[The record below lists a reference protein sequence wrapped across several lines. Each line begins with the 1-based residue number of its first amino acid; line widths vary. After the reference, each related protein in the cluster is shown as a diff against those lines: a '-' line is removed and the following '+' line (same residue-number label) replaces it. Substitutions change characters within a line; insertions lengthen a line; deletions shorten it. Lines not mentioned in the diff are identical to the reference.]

1 MDRIIK
7 NVNIAVKNS
16 KADLVLKNAWI
27 VNVFTQ
33 SIEKSD
39 IAISGE
45 EIVGIGCY
53 CGETEINCEGL
64 FVAPGFIDAHVH
76 VESSKVVPEVYSRIV
91 IKKGVT
97 SCIADPHE
105 IANVMGEEGISFML
119 ENSKRSVIDMYF
131 MLPSCVPAVD
141 FDDNGAVL
149 DAVCLEKFIQ
159 NPQFLGLGEV
169 MDVPSVISGK
179 EGMIRKLSLFQ
190 SMIIDG
196 HCPSINN
203 DNLNA
208 YIASGIKTN
217 HECLAPEQA
226 AEEIKRGLYVMLR
239 EGSAA
244 RNLKTLLPAENDKN
258 FHRFLMCTDDKD
270 INDLEEEGSIDH
282 NIRLAVKNGINP
294 IIAITIATLNAA
306 ECYGLR
312 NKGAVAPGYIA
323 DLVILRNL
331 YDLNIKSVIRRGKLY
346 EESSAKPQ
354 SISIKPSM
362 NIDHVSEDLFKIKG
376 KSERVK
382 VIKVI
387 KDSINTQKVER
398 EAIINGNIVEG
409 IRGQDVMKIAVFERH
424 KRTGRYAI
432 GFIEGLGLH
441 NCSVAQTIS
450 HDSHNIIV
458 VGDNDKNMEVAVNR
472 IIDMGGGIV
481 IVSSGIV
488 MEELSL
494 PVGGLM
500 SDENPRFVIEK
511 IKRMNS
517 IISKYE
523 KTGGM
528 DVFTALS
535 FMALPVIPEI
545 KITTRGLY
553 DFTEGDFVDLFCFS
567 HG

>member
-1 MDRIIK
+1 MDRIK
-7 NVNIAVKNS
+7 NNVNIAVKNS

-33 SIEKSD
+33 SIVKSD

-45 EIVGIGCY
+45 EIAGIGSY
-53 CGETEINCEGL
+53 CGETEIDCEGF

-105 IANVMGEEGISFML
+105 IANVMGEEGILFML
-119 ENSKRSVIDMYF
+119 ENSKNSVIDMYY

-149 DAVCLEKFIQ
+149 DWVMLEKLLG
-159 NPQFLGLGEV
+159 NPQILGLGEV
-169 MDVPSVISGK
+169 MDVPSVIGGK
-179 EGMIRKLSLFQ
+179 EGMLKKLALFQ

-196 HCPSINN
+196 HCPCINT
-203 DNLNA
+203 DSLNA
-208 YIASGIKTN
+208 YAASGIKTD
-217 HECLAPEQA
+217 HECLTPEQA
-226 AEEIKRGLYVMLR
+226 VEEIRRGLYVMLR

-244 RNLKTLLPAENDKN
+244 RNLKALLPAVDDRN

-270 INDLEEEGSIDH
+270 IYDLEKEGSIDH
-282 NIRLAVKNGINP
+282 NIKLAVKNGINP
-294 IIAITIATLNAA
+294 IHAITMATLNAA

-312 NKGAVAPGYIA
+312 RRGAVAPGYIA
-323 DLVILRNL
+323 DLVILSNL
-331 YDLNIKSVIRRGKLY
+331 QDFYIKSVIRRGKLF
-346 EESSAKPQ
+346 EVSSGEPQ

-362 NIDHVSEDLFKIKG
+362 NIDHVSESLFKVPG
-376 KSERVK
+376 KSDRVK

-387 KDSINTQKVER
+387 QDSINTQKVER
-398 EAIINGNIVEG
+398 EAIIIKNTVEG
-409 IRGQDVMKIAVFERH
+409 IKGQDVMKIAVFERH
-424 KRTGRYAI
+424 KRTGRYAL

-458 VGDNDKNMEVAVNR
+458 VGDNDKNMEIAVNR

-500 SDENPRFVIEK
+500 SCENPEFVIEK

-523 KTGGM
+523 KTGGT

-535 FMALPVIPEI
+535 FMALPVIPEF

-553 DFTEGDFVDLFCFS
+553 DFTEGRFVDLFC
-567 HG
+567 